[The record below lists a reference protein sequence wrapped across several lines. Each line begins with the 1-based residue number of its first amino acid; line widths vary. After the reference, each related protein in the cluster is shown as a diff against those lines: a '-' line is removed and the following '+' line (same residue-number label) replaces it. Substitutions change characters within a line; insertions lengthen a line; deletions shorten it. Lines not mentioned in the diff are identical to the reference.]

1 MAFLLKLN
9 HEFMEILKLI
19 ESKLILEGDR
29 FASMK
34 YWSDW
39 KGAIDAEKLLL
50 RSIEEIPW
58 RQDYIHMM
66 GKKIPIPRLQ
76 NWFGVPGTSYTYSRI
91 TLPALPFPK
100 WMNTLRKEVQITTGE
115 VFNSVL
121 VNYYRD
127 GKDSNDWHSD
137 DEKELG
143 NSPIIAS
150 ISLGAER
157 IFHLRHKDSKE
168 KIKINLLNGSLLLMG
183 AGIQEYWQH
192 KLAKTAVCV
201 GPRINFTFRNLM

>member
-1 MAFLLKLN
+1 MVFLLKLN

-91 TLPALPFPK
+91 TIPALPFPK
-100 WMNTLRKEVQITTGE
+100 WMNALRKEVQITTGE

-192 KLAKTAVCV
+192 KLAKTAVSV

>member
-1 MAFLLKLN
+1 M
-9 HEFMEILKLI
+9 I
-19 ESKLILEGDR
+19 ESKLILEGNR
-29 FASMK
+29 FASIK

-50 RSIEEIPW
+50 RSIEEVPW

-76 NWFGVPGTSYTYSRI
+76 NWYCETGASYTYSRI
-91 TLPALPFPK
+91 KLLALEFPS
-100 WMNTLRKEVQITTGE
+100 WMEDLRRRVELSTSET
-115 VFNSVL
+115 FNAIL

-143 NSPIIAS
+143 AYPVIAS
-150 ISLGAER
+150 VSIGAER
-157 IFHLRHKDSKE
+157 VFHLRHKVTKQ
-168 KIKINLLNGSLLLMG
+168 KIKMNLPHGSLLLMG

-192 KLAKTAVCV
+192 KLSKPSLQV
-201 GPRINFTFRNLM
+201 GPRINLTLRYMT